1 MVWHTFYRQE
11 GRYPQGTFLG
21 GAGARGVKCS
31 KSGLDIAGAWIVA
44 IVRADAAAAAA
55 HAAAVNEANKKMD

>member
-1 MVWHTFYRQE
+1 MAYFLSV
-11 GRYPQGTFLG
+11 GRQGTFLG

-44 IVRADAAAAAA
+44 IDRADAAAAA

>member
-1 MVWHTFYRQE
+1 V
-11 GRYPQGTFLG
+11 G
-21 GAGARGVKCS
+21 GGGVKCS

-44 IVRADAAAAAA
+44 IDTADAAAAA